1 MIKDLGIQ
9 WKTLGF
15 TASDHYLVCATVKL
29 RLFNQ
34 PKEKERIRVKYDTTR
49 LNNENILRTFSIALI
64 PGAWRWRAS
73 SRGRRRNRAWL
84 SSDGEGVPWGCR
96 KISRLTT
103 KEEETMDQWRIM
115 EPCKPKGTNHYKI
128 NPSTRSER
136 VKRQIS
142 TKYTEND
149 REVKRSIKANKRNWM
164 ESIADE
170 AEEALKRKDVKTLY
184 MRARK
189 DSVQWKI

>member
-1 MIKDLGIQ
+1 
-9 WKTLGF
+9 
-15 TASDHYLVCATVKL
+15 
-29 RLFNQ
+29 
-34 PKEKERIRVKYDTTR
+34 
-49 LNNENILRTFSIALI
+49 
-64 PGAWRWRAS
+64 
-73 SRGRRRNRAWL
+73 
-84 SSDGEGVPWGCR
+84 
-96 KISRLTT
+96 
-103 KEEETMDQWRIM
+103 M

-128 NPSTRSER
+128 NPSTLSER

-142 TKYTEND
+142 TKYTEKD

-189 DSVQWKI
+189 DSVQ